1 MEYEYDFSGWATRN
15 DLKCA
20 DGRTI
25 RHNAFKECDGMEV
38 PLVWNHSHGEPENV
52 LGHALLQNK
61 DNGVYCYGT
70 FNDTSAGQVA
80 KVLVEHGDIKA
91 LSIYANQ
98 LKEVAGDVIHGIIR
112 EVSLVHAGA
121 NPGAYIDTIIAHS
134 EDADEEAIIYTGE
147 EISLTHSDMDEDDEV
162 DEEEIEEVE
171 ETEEEVIEHSSESE
185 EKSDKGD
192 TKMAERTVEDVI
204 NSMNEEQQSVMYA
217 LIDEALKS
225 GDDDKEENTEMKHN
239 VFEDDNRDEV
249 LIHDGLNEI
258 LKDGRKFGSLKESYL
273 AHAAEYGIEN
283 MDFINTE
290 DKDIYDRPQW
300 INTQPTGWVQAVMS
314 GVHNTPFANVRMQ
327 FADITED
334 EARAKGYTKGKYKKE
349 EVFKLLKR
357 TVGPTT
363 IYKKQKFDRDDLI
376 DADFDVIPWV
386 KEEMNIKFDEEK
398 ARAYLFGDG
407 RSSADEDKINESCII
422 PIVSDEDLFTIK
434 VTVTPEQNESLEH
447 AIITAAVL
455 SQDDYQGSG
464 NTIAFMEAKKV
475 SKMLLMEDQFGHRL
489 YKNIS
494 ELADAMG
501 VGRIIKV
508 PAGVCP
514 TGFYGLIVDL
524 ADYNVGMKNAG
535 KTNFFDDFDIDY
547 NQQKYLMETRQSG
560 ALTRPYSAIVLKAA
574 QG

>member
-1 MEYEYDFSGWATRN
+1 MSDNYDFSGWATRN

-25 RHNAFKECDGMEV
+25 RHNAFKECDGTTV

-52 LGHALLQNK
+52 LGHALLQNR
-61 DNGVYCYGT
+61 DVGVCCYGT
-70 FNDTSAGQVA
+70 FNDTSTGQCA
-80 KVLVEHGDIKA
+80 KVLVEHGDITS
-91 LSIYANQ
+91 LSIYANKLQ
-98 LKEVAGDVIHGIIR
+98 QDGGNVVHGVIR

-121 NPGAYIDTIIAHS
+121 NPGAYIDTVISHS
-134 EDADEEAIIYTGE
+134 DESDEEAIIYTGE
-147 EISLTHSDMDEDDEV
+147 LLSLSHSSDSEDSK
-162 DEEEIEEVE
+162 DEEPKEKEEKKEGEKEMADAKDKTVQDVIDTM
-171 ETEEEVIEHSSESE
+171 TEEQ
-185 EKSDKGD
+185 KD
-192 TKMAERTVEDVI
+192 
-204 NSMNEEQQSVMYA
+204 VMYA
-217 LIDEALKS
+217 LVGQALKEGKKS
-225 GDDDKEENTEMKHN
+225 EDTKEKDEEDNAEMKHN
-239 VFEDDNRDEV
+239 VFDNDYEREE
-249 LIHDGLNEI
+249 LMHTGLNEI
-258 LKDGRKFGSLKESYL
+258 LKDGKKYGSLKESFL
-273 AHAAEYGIEN
+273 AHAEEYGIEN
-283 MDFINTE
+283 IDYIKSE

-300 INTQPTGWVQAVMS
+300 INNQPSGWVSLVMS
-314 GVHNTPFANVRMQ
+314 KVHNTPFANVRMM

-334 EARAKGYTKGKYKKE
+334 EARAKGYIKGKYKKE

-357 TVGPTT
+357 SVGPCT

-407 RSSADEDKINESCII
+407 RSASDEDKINESCII
-422 PIVSDEDLFTIK
+422 PIVSDEDLYTIK
-434 VTVTPEQNESLEH
+434 VSVTPEQGESLEH

-455 SQDDYQGSG
+455 AQDDYQGSG

-501 VGRIIKV
+501 VGQIAKV

-514 TGFYGLIVDL
+514 AGFYGLIVDL

-560 ALTRPYSAIVLKAA
+560 ALTRPYSAILLRAA
-574 QG
+574 I

>member
-25 RHNAFKECDGMEV
+25 RHNAFKECDGVEV
-38 PLVWNHSHGEPENV
+38 PLVWNHSHGEPDNV
-52 LGHALLQNK
+52 LGHALLENRE
-61 DNGVYCYGT
+61 NGVYCYGT
-70 FNDTSAGQVA
+70 FNDTSSGQVA
-80 KVLVEHGDIKA
+80 KVLVQHGDIKS

-98 LKEVAGDVIHGIIR
+98 LKQVAGDVVHGVIR

-121 NPGAYIDTIIAHS
+121 NPGAYIDTVIAHS
-134 EDADEEAIIYTGE
+134 EDCDEEAIIYSGE
-147 EISLTHSDMDEDDEV
+147 EFDLYHS
-162 DEEEIEEVE
+162 EEASEEAKEKEKPKEGEKEMADNNDKTVQDVIDSM
-171 ETEEEVIEHSSESE
+171 TEEQ
-185 EKSDKGD
+185 K
-192 TKMAERTVEDVI
+192 
-204 NSMNEEQQSVMYA
+204 NVMYA
-217 LIDEALKS
+217 LIGQALES
-225 GDDDKEENTEMKHN
+225 NGGADDDEEEEDVKHN
-239 VFEDDNRDEV
+239 IFDNEYDNDV

-283 MDFINTE
+283 MNFINTE

-300 INTQPTGWVQAVMS
+300 INTQPTSWVQAVMS

-434 VTVTPEQNESLEH
+434 VTVTPEQGESLEH

-464 NTIAFMEAKKV
+464 NTVAFMEAKKV

-489 YKNIS
+489 YKNVS

-501 VGRIIKV
+501 VGRIIKI